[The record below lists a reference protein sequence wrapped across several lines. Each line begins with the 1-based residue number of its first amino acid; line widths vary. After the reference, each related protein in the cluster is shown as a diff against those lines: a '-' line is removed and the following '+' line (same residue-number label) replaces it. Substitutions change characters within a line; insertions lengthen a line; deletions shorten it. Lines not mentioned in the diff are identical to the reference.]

1 MQKSYKILAKVPI
14 GDGWDRYWEVT
25 VCCQH
30 YRVRKVIMTANGYY
44 AMPHKRVHKADINRV
59 IRGEIPYP
67 YSLKDKMT
75 KVKE

>member
-1 MQKSYKILAKVPI
+1 MSRSYKILAKVPI

-25 VCCQH
+25 MRGGH
-30 YRVRKVIMTANGYY
+30 YKVRKIILTSDGYY
-44 AMPHKRVHKADINRV
+44 AMPNLRVNKADINRV

-67 YSLKDKMT
+67 YSFKDQMT